1 MLCTSLTL
9 TVLYTSTITYNA
21 YLCTSLTL
29 TVLYTSTITYNAY
42 LCRPL
47 ALTILYTSTVWLCT
61 NIPVYIYVL
70 PNSGCVLLCL
80 NANIF
85 VHKHQ
90 FLIYIYIDFWALL
103 ISPVDKWSDQAD
115 VLFMW
120 PHITY
125 PSAHLG
131 HVTYPIP
138 FLRGGQSH
146 QRMLVGQ
153 IKILGQIRPHRI

>member
-90 FLIYIYIDFWALL
+90 FLIYIYRLL
-103 ISPVDKWSDQAD
+103 SPAYFTCWQVERPGWCFVYVTTYNLPQCTSGPCDISYTILKR
-115 VLFMW
+115 W
-120 PHITY
+120 PESSKNASWTN
-125 PSAHLG
+125 
-131 HVTYPIP
+131 
-138 FLRGGQSH
+138 
-146 QRMLVGQ
+146 
-153 IKILGQIRPHRI
+153 